1 MVGRKPK
8 PLELIRLQGNPGKR
22 KIPTDTPQ
30 PDKLYD
36 IPRPPKNLNKI
47 AKERWKYLAGR
58 LSKCGILTD
67 IDLDTLEVCCSS
79 LAIAREA
86 AGELSENGLTI
97 ETFNENGSLREKK
110 KSPYLSTFCEALII
124 FDKFGAKL
132 GLSPSDRVRLRGIG
146 KKAEDEFDEFLKTGK
161 AANGR

>member
-8 PLELIRLQGNPGKR
+8 PLELIKLQGNPGKR

-79 LAIAREA
+79 LSIAREA
-86 AGELSENGLTI
+86 AEKLSEDGLTI
-97 ETFNENGSLREKK
+97 ETFNENGSLRERK
-110 KSPYLSTFCEALII
+110 KSPYLSAFCEALII

-146 KKAEDEFDEFLKTGK
+146 KKDEDEFDEFLKTGK